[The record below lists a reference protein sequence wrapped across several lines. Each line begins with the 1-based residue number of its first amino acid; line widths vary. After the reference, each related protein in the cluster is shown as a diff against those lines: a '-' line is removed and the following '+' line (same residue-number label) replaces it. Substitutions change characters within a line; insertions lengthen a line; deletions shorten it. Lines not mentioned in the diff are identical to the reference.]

1 LGKCSAIAQSG
12 ERCKGVAI
20 DSSGLCHAHHPD
32 RAEARRRAARKGG
45 HRGGRGR
52 PFVEVGEI
60 QGQLA
65 DLYQSVLEG
74 STEPKVGAVLAQIAN
89 ARARIIETA
98 LKAKEQQELEERLEQ
113 LEGLLDQREHS
124 SRWG

>member
-1 LGKCSAIAQSG
+1 
-12 ERCKGVAI
+12 
-20 DSSGLCHAHHPD
+20 
-32 RAEARRRAARKGG
+32 
-45 HRGGRGR
+45 
-52 PFVEVGEI
+52 
-60 QGQLA
+60 
-65 DLYQSVLEG
+65 VLEG

-113 LEGLLDQREHS
+113 LEGLLDQRET

>member
-1 LGKCSAIAQSG
+1 MAGCSAIARSG
-12 ERCKGVAI
+12 ERCRAI
-20 DSSGLCHAHHPD
+20 AIGGSDYCHAHHPG
-32 RAEARRRAARKGG
+32 RAEVRRRAARKGG

-52 PFVEVGEI
+52 PLIEVGEI
-60 QGQLA
+60 QSQLA
-65 DLYQSVLEG
+65 DLYQSVLDG
-74 STEPKVGAVLAQIAN
+74 SVEPKIGAVLAQIAN

-113 LEGLLDQREHS
+113 LEGLLDQRER